1 MLDFVLMGNEVTC
14 LILPRLILF
23 SVFVVVVCFCLYVLM
38 GRGSNV
44 GFPWAYFR
52 PTTKALIFYG
62 LSSLAARN

>member
-1 MLDFVLMGNEVTC
+1 MGSEVTC

-23 SVFVVVVCFCLYVLM
+23 SVFVVVVCFCLFVCFD
-38 GRGSNV
+38 GKGSNV
-44 GFPWAYFR
+44 GFPWGKVR